1 MWRLKLAEPLNNHQ
15 ALLRLRD
22 NIRQVNHSSLISSY
36 NMEERRERILPFF
49 LITLYYGVITLL
61 MGYKTP
67 FPPIFT
73 MILLM
78 VTIISFIL
86 SVITIFWK
94 ISIHSAAV
102 SAILGFT
109 VGVVYTGY
117 QTELI
122 GILCGVSIVLG
133 LVMSARLFMNVH
145 SPSQAW
151 AGAAIGF
158 VISFGA
164 VYFFL

>member
-1 MWRLKLAEPLNNHQ
+1 
-15 ALLRLRD
+15 
-22 NIRQVNHSSLISSY
+22 
-36 NMEERRERILPFF
+36 
-49 LITLYYGVITLL
+49 

-73 MILLM
+73 MILLV
-78 VTIISFIL
+78 VTIIGFVL

-122 GILCGVSIVLG
+122 GILCGVSILLG
-133 LVMSARLFMNVH
+133 MVMSARLFMNVH
-145 SPSQAW
+145 SPAQAW
-151 AGAAIGF
+151 AGATVGF
-158 VISFGA
+158 VISFIS